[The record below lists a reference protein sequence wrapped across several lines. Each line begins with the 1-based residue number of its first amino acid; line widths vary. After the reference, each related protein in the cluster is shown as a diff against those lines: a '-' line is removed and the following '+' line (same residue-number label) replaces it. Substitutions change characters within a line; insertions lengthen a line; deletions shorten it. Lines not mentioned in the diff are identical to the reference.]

1 MNILY
6 AGTPEPSAM
15 LLKSLCN
22 NEHINIIGVLT
33 KPDVAQKRGN
43 KIQQSHVSL
52 AASEANLPIFKPD
65 NLNSTEFKET
75 ILKLDYDFLVV
86 AAYGKI
92 LPDWMLESPKVM
104 PINVHYSLLPKY
116 RGASPIQSCLLNGDE
131 KTGIT
136 FIKMNNKLD
145 EGDCIEKYE
154 MLISDDHNKI
164 TLEEDLCNLAIE
176 NIFTVLSNIRK
187 NNFVLSK
194 QNNELSSYCKKI
206 IKQDSLVNFDMSSDE
221 IYNKFRA
228 YYEWP
233 GIAFEHKNTIVK
245 IKGMY
250 VLDKNNIFSDNE
262 IFKFDKSGLLMK
274 TNDKTIVIT
283 HLQFQNKNIISS
295 TDAYNSYREFFA
307 E

>member
-1 MNILY
+1 MNILF
-6 AGTPEPSAM
+6 AGTPEPSAK
-15 LLKSLCN
+15 LLQSLFN
-22 NEHINIIGVLT
+22 NKHINIIGVIT

-52 AASEANLPIFKPD
+52 TASEANLAIFKPD

-75 ILKLDYDFLVV
+75 ILKLDFDFLVV

-131 KTGIT
+131 ITGIT

-145 EGDCIEKYE
+145 EGDCINKYE
-154 MLISDDHNKI
+154 MQVCNDHNKR
-164 TLEEDLCNLAIE
+164 TLEKDLCNLAIE
-176 NIFTVLSNIRK
+176 NIFTVLSNISQ
-187 NNFVLSK
+187 NNYCLSK
-194 QNNELSSYCKKI
+194 QNNEASTYCKKI
-206 IKQDSLVNFDMSSDE
+206 IKQDSLVNFEMSSDE

-233 GIAFEHKNTIVK
+233 GVVFEHKNTIVK

-250 VLDKNNIFSDNE
+250 VLDKNNTYLDNE
-262 IFKFDKSGLLMK
+262 IFKFDKSGLNVK
-274 TNDKTIVIT
+274 TADKTIVIT
-283 HLQFQNKNIISS
+283 HLQFPNKNIISS
-295 TDAYNSYREFFA
+295 TDAFNSYKEFFIK
-307 E
+307 

>member
-1 MNILY
+1 MNILF
-6 AGTPEPSAM
+6 AGTPEPSAK
-15 LLKSLCN
+15 LLQSMCN
-22 NEHINIIGVLT
+22 DERMNIIGVIT

-43 KIQQSHVSL
+43 KINQSHVSL
-52 AASEANLPIFKPD
+52 AAFEANLPIFKPD
-65 NLNSTEFKET
+65 DLNSAEFKET
-75 ILKLDYDFLVV
+75 LLKLDFDFLVV

-92 LPDWMLESPKVM
+92 LPNWMLASPKVM

-145 EGDCIEKYE
+145 EGDCIDKYE
-154 MLISDDHNKI
+154 MQVRDDHNKV

-176 NIFTVLSNIRK
+176 NIFTVLSNVNQ
-187 NNFVLSK
+187 NNFGLLK
-194 QNNELSSYCKKI
+194 QNNEASTYCKKI
-206 IKQDSLVNFDMSSDE
+206 IKQDSLINFEMSSDE

-250 VLDKNNIFSDNE
+250 VLDKNNTFLDMGAGTGNFS
-262 IFKFDKSGLLMK
+262 
-274 TNDKTIVIT
+274 
-283 HLQFQNKNIISS
+283 
-295 TDAYNSYREFFA
+295 
-307 E
+307 

>member
-1 MNILY
+1 MNILF
-6 AGTPEPSAM
+6 AGTPEPSAK
-15 LLKSLCN
+15 LLQSLFN
-22 NEHINIIGVLT
+22 NKHINIIGVIT

-43 KIQQSHVSL
+43 KIQQSNVSL
-52 AASEANLPIFKPD
+52 TASEANLAIFKPD

-75 ILKLDYDFLVV
+75 ILKLDFDFLVV

-131 KTGIT
+131 ITGIT

-145 EGDCIEKYE
+145 EGDCINKYE
-154 MLISDDHNKI
+154 MQVCNDHNKR
-164 TLEEDLCNLAIE
+164 TLEKDLCNLAIE
-176 NIFTVLSNIRK
+176 NIFTVLSNISQ
-187 NNFVLSK
+187 NNYCLSK
-194 QNNELSSYCKKI
+194 QNNEASTYCKKI
-206 IKQDSLVNFDMSSDE
+206 IKQDSLVNFEMSSDE

-233 GIAFEHKNTIVK
+233 GVVFEHKNTIVK

-250 VLDKNNIFSDNE
+250 VLDKNNKYLDNE
-262 IFKFDKSGLLMK
+262 IFKFDKSGLNVK
-274 TNDKTIVIT
+274 TADKTIVIT
-283 HLQFQNKNIISS
+283 HLQFPNKNIISS
-295 TDAYNSYREFFA
+295 SDAFNSYKEFFIK
-307 E
+307 

>member
-1 MNILY
+1 MNILF
-6 AGTPEPSAM
+6 AGTPEPSAK
-15 LLKSLCN
+15 LLQSLIN
-22 NEHINIIGVLT
+22 NNHLNIVGVVT
-33 KPDVAQKRGN
+33 KPDVAQKRG
-43 KIQQSHVSL
+43 KTIQQSQVSF
-52 AASEANLPIFKPD
+52 AASEANIPIFKPHD
-65 NLNSTEFKET
+65 LNSKE
-75 ILKLDYDFLVV
+75 LKEALLRLDFDFLVV

-92 LPDWMLESPKVM
+92 LPNWMLESPKIM
-104 PINVHYSLLPKY
+104 SINVHYSLLPKY

-145 EGDCIEKYE
+145 EGDYIEKYE

-262 IFKFDKSGLLMK
+262 IFKFDKSGLFMK

>member
-1 MNILY
+1 MNILF
-6 AGTPEPSAM
+6 AGTPEPSAK
-15 LLKSLCN
+15 LLQSLFN
-22 NEHINIIGVLT
+22 NKHINIIGVIT
-33 KPDVAQKRGN
+33 KPDVAQQRGN

-52 AASEANLPIFKPD
+52 AASKANLSIFKPD
-65 NLNSTEFKET
+65 NLNSAEFKET
-75 ILKLDYDFLVV
+75 ILKLDFDFLVV

-104 PINVHYSLLPKY
+104 SINVHYSLLPKY

-145 EGDCIEKYE
+145 EGDCIDKYE
-154 MLISDDHNKI
+154 MQVCNDHNKL

-176 NIFTVLSNIRK
+176 NIFTVLSNISQ
-187 NNFVLSK
+187 NNYCLSK
-194 QNNELSSYCKKI
+194 QNNEASTYCKKI
-206 IKQDSLVNFDMSSDE
+206 IKQDSLVNFEMSSDE

-233 GIAFEHKNTIVK
+233 GVVFEHKNTIVK

-250 VLDKNNIFSDNE
+250 VLDKNNTYLDNE
-262 IFKFDKSGLLMK
+262 IFKFDKSGLNVK
-274 TNDKTIVIT
+274 TADKTIVIT
-283 HLQFQNKNIISS
+283 HLQFPNKNIISS
-295 TDAYNSYREFFA
+295 TDAFNSYKKFFIK
-307 E
+307 

>member
-1 MNILY
+1 MNILF
-6 AGTPEPSAM
+6 AGTPKPSAK
-15 LLKSLCN
+15 LLQSLFN
-22 NEHINIIGVLT
+22 NKHINIIGVIT

-43 KIQQSHVSL
+43 KVQQSPVSL

-65 NLNSTEFKET
+65 NLNLAEFRET
-75 ILKLDYDFLVV
+75 IFKLDFDFLVV

-145 EGDCIEKYE
+145 EGDCIDKYE
-154 MLISDDHNKI
+154 MQVSDDHNKV

-176 NIFTVLSNIRK
+176 NIFTVLSNITK
-187 NNFVLSK
+187 NNFGLSK
-194 QNNELSSYCKKI
+194 QNNEASSYCKKI
-206 IKQDSLVNFDMSSDE
+206 IKQDSLVNFEMSSDE

-233 GIAFEHKNTIVK
+233 GIAFEHKHTIVK

-250 VLDKNNIFSDNE
+250 VLDKNNTFLDDE
-262 IFKFDKSGLLMK
+262 IFKFDKSLLNAK
-274 TNDKTIVIT
+274 TADKTIVIT
-283 HLQFQNKNIISS
+283 HLQLPNKNIISS
-295 TDAYNSYREFFA
+295 SDAFNSYKEFFIK
-307 E
+307 

>member
-1 MNILY
+1 MNILF
-6 AGTPEPSAM
+6 AGTPEPSAK
-15 LLKSLCN
+15 LLQSLCK
-22 NEHINIIGVLT
+22 NERMNIIGVIT

-43 KIQQSHVSL
+43 KIKQSHVSL
-52 AASEANLPIFKPD
+52 AAFEANLPIFKPD
-65 NLNSTEFKET
+65 DLNSAEFKET
-75 ILKLDYDFLVV
+75 LLKLDFDFLVV

-92 LPDWMLESPKVM
+92 LPNWMLASPKVM

-145 EGDCIEKYE
+145 EGDCIDKYE
-154 MLISDDHNKI
+154 MQVRDDHNKV

-176 NIFTVLSNIRK
+176 NIFTVLSNVNQ
-187 NNFVLSK
+187 NNFGLLK
-194 QNNELSSYCKKI
+194 QNNEASTYCKKI
-206 IKQDSLVNFDMSSDE
+206 IKQDSLINFEMSSDE

-233 GIAFEHKNTIVK
+233 GISIEHKNTIVK

-250 VLDKNNIFSDNE
+250 VLDKNNTFLDNE
-262 IFKFDKSGLLMK
+262 IFKFDKSGLTMK
-274 TNDKTIVIT
+274 TIDKPIVIT
-283 HLQFQNKNIISS
+283 HLQFPNKNIINSA
-295 TDAYNSYREFFA
+295 DAFNSYKEFFIK
-307 E
+307 